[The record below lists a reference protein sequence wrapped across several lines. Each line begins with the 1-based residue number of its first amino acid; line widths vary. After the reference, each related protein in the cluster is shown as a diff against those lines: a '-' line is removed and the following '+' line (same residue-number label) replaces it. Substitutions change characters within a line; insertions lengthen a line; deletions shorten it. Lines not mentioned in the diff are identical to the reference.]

1 MAKNPLGKIKDLTV
15 DTLKSPRDMAG
26 KAVGQARGA
35 ASVGRH
41 LAGQAT
47 KSATSLTAGAVSKL
61 VSGRKL
67 TVAPAPAAPDHAPS
81 APAAA
86 APTTEDL
93 PTPVNVTEE
102 LGLDPAPVDAP
113 QTEDSQTDEPL
124 TSIDAEADAGNVD
137 VTPADVARAV
147 ARKAPA
153 RKPAATKAPAAKKA
167 PARKSAPGAK
177 LPPRKKVEQ
186 N

>member
-67 TVAPAPAAPDHAPS
+67 TVAPAPAAPERAES
-81 APAAA
+81 APA
-86 APTTEDL
+86 TEDL

-113 QTEDSQTDEPL
+113 QTEDSQTDAPV

-186 N
+186 S

>member
-86 APTTEDL
+86 APAKGDL

-102 LGLDPAPVDAP
+102 LGLDPAPVEAP
-113 QTEDSQTDEPL
+113 QTDEPL

-137 VTPADVARAV
+137 VTPADVAKAV

>member
-15 DTLKSPRDMAG
+15 DSLKSPRDMAG

-67 TVAPAPAAPDHAPS
+67 TVAPAPAAPERAES
-81 APAAA
+81 APA
-86 APTTEDL
+86 TEDL

-113 QTEDSQTDEPL
+113 QTDEPL
-124 TSIDAEADAGNVD
+124 TAIDAEADASTVD
-137 VTPADVARAV
+137 VTPADVAKAV
-147 ARKAPA
+147 ARKAPV

>member
-1 MAKNPLGKIKDLTV
+1 MAAKNPLGKIKDLTV
-15 DTLKSPRDMAG
+15 DTLRSPKDLAG

-61 VSGRKL
+61 MSGRKP
-67 TVAPAPAAPDHAPS
+67 TVAPAPGAPEAAKTAT
-81 APAAA
+81 PAA
-86 APTTEDL
+86 EDL

-102 LGLDPAPVDAP
+102 LGLDPAPVEAP
-113 QTEDSQTDEPL
+113 ATDEPL
-124 TSIDAEADAGNVD
+124 TSIDAEADVSSVD
-137 VTPADVARAV
+137 VTPADVAKAV
-147 ARKAPA
+147 AKKAPA
-153 RKPAATKAPAAKKA
+153 RKPAAPKAPAAKKA

-186 N
+186 A